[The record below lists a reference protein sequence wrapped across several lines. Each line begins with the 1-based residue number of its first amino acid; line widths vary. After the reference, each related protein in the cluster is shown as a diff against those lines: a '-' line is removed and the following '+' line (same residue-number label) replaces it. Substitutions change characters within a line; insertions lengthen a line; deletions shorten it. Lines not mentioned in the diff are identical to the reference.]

1 MFGLFARADYNYKG
15 KYLATFTIR
24 RDASSKFGANNRWGN
39 FPSASL
45 GWRMS
50 DEPFMQP
57 TKKWLDD
64 FKLRAGYGTTGNSN
78 IGSYNYAFQYATGDA
93 YMYPITGSDTDTSQ
107 GYSLSNLGDADAKW
121 ETTKMF
127 NVGFDLTALNN
138 RLTAGFDFYIK
149 KTSDLLVP
157 ANWSALAGNAA
168 KPSINIGDMKNRGI
182 DFSIGWRDK
191 VGEFGYNISANI
203 SRYVNEVTR
212 LGSSDL
218 FNTTRLSKVN
228 ITTVGQPVGMF
239 YGYMVDGI
247 YQSEEDV
254 KAYGVLPYGVSTQDD
269 LDPSAWVGRYK
280 LKDVNGDGKIDVDD
294 RTIIGNP
301 HPDLTGGVNIGLTWR
316 NFDLSTY
323 MYYSIGNDLFKH
335 YEYYTMFGNLQSNY
349 AKDRLMKSW
358 DPVTNPTG
366 IYPLWTTTSG
376 EGAEAGNESNSNYVQ
391 DGSYLRMQTLTLGYS
406 LPKKLLQKIG
416 FEKLRIYGQI
426 SNVFTITG
434 YDGLDPE
441 VRSHTTFENN
451 YVSSDLNKGI
461 DYGSYG
467 MPRQFLLGVNV
478 TF

>member
-1 MFGLFARADYNYKG
+1 
-15 KYLATFTIR
+15 
-24 RDASSKFGANNRWGN
+24 
-39 FPSASL
+39 
-45 GWRMS
+45 
-50 DEPFMQP
+50 
-57 TKKWLDD
+57 
-64 FKLRAGYGTTGNSN
+64 
-78 IGSYNYAFQYATGDA
+78 
-93 YMYPITGSDTDTSQ
+93 
-107 GYSLSNLGDADAKW
+107 
-121 ETTKMF
+121 MF
-127 NVGFDLTALNN
+127 NVGFDLTAFNN

-239 YGYMVDGI
+239 YGYVVDGI

-254 KAYGVLPYGVSTQDD
+254 MAYGTLPYGVATASD
-269 LDPSAWVGRYK
+269 LDPAAWVGRYK

-316 NFDLSTY
+316 DFDLSTY

-349 AKDRLMKSW
+349 AKDRLVKSW
-358 DPVTNPTG
+358 DPINNPTG
-366 IYPLWTTTSG
+366 TYPLWTTTSG